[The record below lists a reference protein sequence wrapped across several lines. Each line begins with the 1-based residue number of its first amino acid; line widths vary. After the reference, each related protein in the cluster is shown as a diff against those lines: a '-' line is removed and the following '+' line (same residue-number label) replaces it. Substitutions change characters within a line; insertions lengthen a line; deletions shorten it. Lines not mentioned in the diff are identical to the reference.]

1 MHAQRGHCS
10 QLANCRSC
18 MAGDPFTVWMKS
30 YAFLTLN
37 KNTQRGAI
45 QPHAATKP
53 DGTGITAAFT
63 AILGCL
69 QLLSRQQLA
78 ESRGGHVG
86 PEGQARDAPTQQ
98 QEQILK
104 LLFAPNFLVAS
115 STEAAVRDAI
125 V

>member
-1 MHAQRGHCS
+1 MTLQHS
-10 QLANCRSC
+10 VDDQLCIYIALDN
-18 MAGDPFTVWMKS
+18 
-30 YAFLTLN
+30 N
-37 KNTQRGAI
+37 KQRGAI

-78 ESRGGHVG
+78 ESRGGHPG
-86 PEGQARDAPTQQ
+86 PHHAPTHQQ
-98 QEQILK
+98 KQTSK
-104 LLFAPNFLVAS
+104 LLFAPTFLVVS
-115 STEAAVRDAI
+115 STEAAVRNAI